1 MSILYQDSEEKK
13 SDNLETN
20 LHQNEES
27 AIYFNPSI
35 DQNQTFQNRNPILN
49 PLDTGFE
56 INSTTTSTA
65 TTTSNS

>member
-27 AIYFNPSI
+27 AIYFSPSI